1 MWVFLE
7 GGIIVPTT
15 RSNLD
20 IYFKIK
26 TIYRTF
32 PVVQWLKTSP
42 YNAGDVSLIPDQRT
56 KISHP
61 TGQLSPHAETTLL
74 SPWAL
79 KLECHNQRSCALQRK
94 IPHDATKI
102 SHATTKI

>member
-7 GGIIVPTT
+7 GGMIVPTT

-26 TIYRTF
+26 TIYRTL

-42 YNAGDVSLIPDQRT
+42 YNAGDVSLIPDQ
-56 KISHP
+56 
-61 TGQLSPHAETTLL
+61 GA
-74 SPWAL
+74 
-79 KLECHNQRSCALQRK
+79 K
-94 IPHDATKI
+94 IPHAPGPKNQNINNRNNIVTNSINTLKQSTSKNNLKRTMCIDRTCNI
-102 SHATTKI
+102 IHSRI